1 MLNDIDTN
9 TTMFKLVLLGKI
21 NPYFYNSLLRLK
33 INNELDNEMIVLYS
47 KADMLFFKSNSSRDA
62 TAFNLI
68 NSYLQNNS
76 KQELKNQIIKE
87 TQKLDIERVIDDL
100 VKYAYEMNSFHLIFF
115 EQNCKN
121 MDIAMLKSLIEKKEL
136 TQEKEHIIPENILE
150 KEDEVKAKQLGFD
163 DLEDLDNH
171 IYNYGN
177 LLSLEKS
184 LNAKAEDRDLLEKEQ
199 IYQDSKIPFI
209 RKFDTSNFN
218 KKILR
223 ERNEE
228 LRNWLRNEF
237 LKDFLN

>member
-1 MLNDIDTN
+1 
-9 TTMFKLVLLGKI
+9 
-21 NPYFYNSLLRLK
+21 
-33 INNELDNEMIVLYS
+33 
-47 KADMLFFKSNSSRDA
+47 
-62 TAFNLI
+62 
-68 NSYLQNNS
+68 
-76 KQELKNQIIKE
+76 
-87 TQKLDIERVIDDL
+87 
-100 VKYAYEMNSFHLIFF
+100 
-115 EQNCKN
+115 

-171 IYNYGN
+171 IDNYGN

-184 LNAKAEDRDLLEKEQ
+184 LNAKAKDRDLLEKEQ

-209 RKFDTSNFN
+209 RQFDTSNFN

-228 LRNWLRNEF
+228 LRNWLRNDF
-237 LKDFLN
+237 FKDFL

>member
-1 MLNDIDTN
+1 
-9 TTMFKLVLLGKI
+9 
-21 NPYFYNSLLRLK
+21 
-33 INNELDNEMIVLYS
+33 
-47 KADMLFFKSNSSRDA
+47 
-62 TAFNLI
+62 
-68 NSYLQNNS
+68 
-76 KQELKNQIIKE
+76 
-87 TQKLDIERVIDDL
+87 
-100 VKYAYEMNSFHLIFF
+100 
-115 EQNCKN
+115 

-150 KEDEVKAKQLGFD
+150 KEDEVKAKQLGFG

-184 LNAKAEDRDLLEKEQ
+184 LNAKAKDRDLLEKEQ

-209 RKFDTSNFN
+209 RQFDTINFN

-228 LRNWLRNEF
+228 LKNWLRNEF
-237 LKDFLN
+237 FKDFLN